1 MARVD
6 SGVGRRHDGDGWRVR
21 VCACACASAC
31 AAAHLPARSCPPR
44 HRPASASARAIVTS
58 AAEVAREAT
67 PQWSPRGSSCGGGGD
82 VVPCERAAREEW
94 KHHPR
99 RRTPRRARAVGHRR
113 PGVGRRRADAPARR
127 LRGAD
132 DAVARGARAVDGGR
146 LDARGAHGVRLA
158 RLGAVGT
165 RERGLCTDSRSAI
178 WLGSSAARAMS
189 GATQQRLRRT
199 ARWRWLASVSAKCA
213 WARARAWACV
223 GKRVRGRARA
233 WASAGVRACARE
245 LAGKSGEVGK
255 QEWAAAL
262 AAASATTGP
271 GRQRKAGKAIAPGIE
286 RTRFKIVFSRVHA
299 PQNAQY
305 WCLGRPPSTCAHDYV
320 LVFLASASKKTRK
333 GRFCV

>member
-21 VCACACASAC
+21 VCAWASAC

-67 PQWSPRGSSCGGGGD
+67 PQWSPHGSSCGGGGD

-132 DAVARGARAVDGGR
+132 DAVARGARAVDDGR
-146 LDARGAHGVRLA
+146 LEARGAHGVRLA
-158 RLGAVGT
+158 CLGAVGT
-165 RERGLCTDSRSAI
+165 RERGLHRLALRDLARQ
-178 WLGSSAARAMS
+178 LG
-189 GATQQRLRRT
+189 
-199 ARWRWLASVSAKCA
+199 
-213 WARARAWACV
+213 RARDERCDAAAASADGTMAMV
-223 GKRVRGRARA
+223 GEYECECVRGRARA
-233 WASAGVRACARE
+233 WASACVGERVRRQARAWASACVGERVRGRARACARARVSSRGIRAK
-245 LAGKSGEVGK
+245 LASRSG
-255 QEWAAAL
+255 QRRWQRH
-262 AAASATTGP
+262 
-271 GRQRKAGKAIAPGIE
+271 RQRRA
-286 RTRFKIVFSRVHA
+286 R
-299 PQNAQY
+299 
-305 WCLGRPPSTCAHDYV
+305 
-320 LVFLASASKKTRK
+320 
-333 GRFCV
+333 